1 LRVLLV
7 NPPSPERL
15 GAPLLGQQYV
25 VASLL
30 ESGAEVRVIDAA
42 ARNGPDAA
50 RILEEAESFRPGLIG
65 VGLFTRW
72 VFAASFMSVTT
83 SVSKCGMPS

>member
-1 LRVLLV
+1 MTRVLLV

-25 VASLL
+25 ASALVAR
-30 ESGAEVRVIDAA
+30 GCDVRVLDCA
-42 ARNGPDAA
+42 ARHFEHDFDW
-50 RILEEAESFRPGLIG
+50 IVAEIERFAPHMLG

-72 VFAASFMSVTT
+72 VWHAYRLVDALERRV
-83 SVSKCGMPS
+83 P